1 MTSRF
6 TEEEIREAQQYYLKI
21 CDGIRA
27 MPGLQDVVAVQET
40 HKEQVTDPR
49 DEVINLRM
57 TLPTDIIFKDKS
69 GKVYT
74 NNEITNLISKQ
85 EKVVNS
91 YSQAINLAIADLKK
105 IDKHLFQCDFKI
117 EENSTREIVKF
128 AIKNLDK
135 ALTAADQILKG
146 G

>member
-49 DEVINLRM
+49 DEVIKVLREGLSFYSDLM
-57 TLPTDIIFKDKS
+57 PYIDRKS
-69 GKVYT
+69 
-74 NNEITNLISKQ
+74 
-85 EKVVNS
+85 VV
-91 YSQAINLAIADLKK
+91 
-105 IDKHLFQCDFKI
+105 
-117 EENSTREIVKF
+117 
-128 AIKNLDK
+128 
-135 ALTAADQILKG
+135 
-146 G
+146 